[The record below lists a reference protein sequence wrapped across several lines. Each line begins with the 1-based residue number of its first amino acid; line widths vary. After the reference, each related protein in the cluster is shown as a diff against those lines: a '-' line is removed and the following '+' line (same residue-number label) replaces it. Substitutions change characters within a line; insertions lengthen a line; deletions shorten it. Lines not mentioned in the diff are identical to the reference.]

1 MKRKKPK
8 LDAEFWRRDAEN
20 RRWMAER
27 VAQIEAELEAQRAA
41 APKDPERRA
50 S

>member
-1 MKRKKPK
+1 MKRKKPT

-27 VAQIEAELEAQRAA
+27 VAQIEAQLKE
-41 APKDPERRA
+41 EREQA
-50 S
+50 LKQAGSTQS

>member
-1 MKRKKPK
+1 VKRKKPR

-27 VAQIEAELEAQRAA
+27 VAQIEAELEARE
-41 APKDPERRA
+41 APRGKDPERRV

>member
-1 MKRKKPK
+1 MEREKPK

-27 VAQIEAELEAQRAA
+27 VAQIEAELEARK
-41 APKDPERRA
+41 APREKDPGRRA